1 MPYPFDRFSAS
12 RRRFICAS
20 GAASLAISPMARA
33 ATAMRAPDVLRL
45 GVVLPQST
53 RYPQLASQLL
63 AGFQAYAA
71 SPANLHGRPM
81 AVVPIGC
88 GCGARAPIEAA
99 SDAVKRGAVDM
110 LTGLVDPN
118 LARRMAPLLEE
129 RGMLFV
135 ASDMGAD
142 VVRHR
147 WESPFLVRNSLGYWQ
162 ASYAMG
168 QWAPAH
174 LGPRALIVSDFL
186 ESGYDMVY
194 AFRRAF
200 EGRGGEVLG
209 VSVTGLPDGSGT
221 FAEVGRAIR
230 ARRPD
235 FVYAFFSGHRA
246 ERFLRFYAG
255 ERLAR
260 LAPLAGTGLLTD
272 SATVPDLP
280 AGSEGV
286 VTAASWAMDVPS
298 PEGEALRSAYR
309 SLGGDEPSLFA
320 MLGYETALRIA
331 IGLAPSQGD
340 LTNPARAAQSI
351 AGAIVA
357 GPRGKVVAYEAMGDT
372 SPPVCVR
379 RVSGQQGR
387 LVNETTDLLPAI
399 DVPEGVRHEL
409 RNMIKTGWAQPY
421 LAA

>member
-1 MPYPFDRFSAS
+1 MPHPLDRFSVS

-20 GAASLAISPMARA
+20 GAASLAISPMAKA
-33 ATAMRAPDVLRL
+33 ATAMWAPDVLRL

-118 LARRMAPLLEE
+118 LGRRMAPLLEE
-129 RGMLFV
+129 RGVVFV
-135 ASDMGAD
+135 ASDIGAD

-147 WESPFLVRNSLGYWQ
+147 WESPFLVRNSMGYWQ

-174 LGPRALIVSDFL
+174 LGRRTLIVSDFL

-246 ERFLRFYAG
+246 ERFLRFYTS

-260 LAPLAGTGLLTD
+260 VAPLAGPGLLTD
-272 SATVPDLP
+272 SVTTPDLP
-280 AGSEGV
+280 PGSEGI
-286 VTAASWAMDVPS
+286 VTAASWETDMPS
-298 PEGEALRSAYR
+298 PGGEALRSAYR
-309 SLGGDEPSLFA
+309 SLHGEEPSLFA

-331 IGLAPSQGD
+331 RGLVPLQGD
-340 LTNPARAAQSI
+340 LTDPVRAARSI
-351 AGAIVA
+351 ASAVVA
-357 GPRGKVVAYEAMGDT
+357 GPRGKVVAHDAMGDT
-372 SPPVCVR
+372 SPPVYVR
-379 RVSGQQGR
+379 RVSGRQGR
-387 LVNETTDLLPAI
+387 LVNETTDLLPAM
-399 DVPEGVRHEL
+399 DVSASACHEM
-409 RNMIKTGWAQPY
+409 RSMIKTGWAQPY